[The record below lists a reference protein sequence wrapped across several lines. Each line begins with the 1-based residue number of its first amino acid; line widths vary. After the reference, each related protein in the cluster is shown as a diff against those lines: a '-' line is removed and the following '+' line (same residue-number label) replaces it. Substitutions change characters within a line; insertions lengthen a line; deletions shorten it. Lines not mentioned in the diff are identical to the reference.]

1 MIHDQRSMLAGTHPR
16 SVTEVRESWK
26 RWGWANGF
34 SERDGATTLLDATG
48 LPPLVGYV
56 NQGRWVADCASCRG
70 GVAGWPEHE
79 LGACLSCGRV
89 WRITY
94 PENTPAIE
102 ALLGPRPLRN
112 RNFDPRKGE
121 TVESLEEE
129 NRLFLPLV
137 GEPLLDAWGV

>member
-1 MIHDQRSMLAGTHPR
+1 M
-16 SVTEVRESWK
+16 
-26 RWGWANGF
+26 
-34 SERDGATTLLDATG
+34 
-48 LPPLVGYV
+48 
-56 NQGRWVADCASCRG
+56 
-70 GVAGWPEHE
+70 
-79 LGACLSCGRV
+79 

-94 PENTPAIE
+94 PENIAALE